1 MRKTQTQR
9 DRSILESIRTFA
21 TMENRALGE
30 RWLRDYLRAIRDGKL
45 PFGHRAKEVA
55 R

>member
-1 MRKTQTQR
+1 MRKTRTQH

-21 TMENRALGE
+21 TMENRALGD
-30 RWLRDYLRAIRDGKL
+30 RWLRDYLRAIRDGKMK
-45 PFGHRAKEVA
+45 FGRRATEVA